1 MLDPELTRRCTA
13 AGFDLL
19 APFAITDADPRL
31 ARFDRPRALGLV
43 VGNTRALWPRFLE
56 TLRADPA
63 LRADADPLDRYTERS
78 LAAAVAALDLR
89 TAIYVAHAPTAQ
101 GYVPIQALAVR
112 AGLAALSPTG
122 LCVHPVYGPW
132 IALRAVIAIDADG
145 PDDGAPIAQP
155 CDCTHR
161 CAPLRA
167 ALDARAARFAPDE
180 DGWQAWLAM
189 RDACPVG
196 RAHRYGEDQI
206 AYHYTRDRSRLDHS
220 AR

>member
-1 MLDPELTRRCTA
+1 MVISELTQRCTE
-13 AGFDLL
+13 AGFDLI
-19 APFAITDADPRL
+19 APFAITAADPLL

-43 VGNTRALWPRFLE
+43 IGNTRALWPRFQGA
-56 TLRADPA
+56 LRAEPA

-78 LAAAVAALDLR
+78 LAAATAALAAR
-89 TAIYVAHAPTAQ
+89 TAIYVAHAPTTH

-132 IALRAVIAIDADG
+132 IALRAVIAVDADG
-145 PDDGAPIAQP
+145 PDDVAPIALP

-196 RAHRYGEDQI
+196 RAHRYGDDQI
-206 AYHYTRDRSRLDHS
+206 AYHYTRDRSRLDTG
-220 AR
+220 A